1 MTEHPQHSAISF
13 TAKLVALARTES
25 DIPFARDVARFIDAK
40 DVLPELA
47 AVPAKDGSQIVPLM
61 APMIEAR
68 YKSIAQALRRS
79 GIDQVIEFA
88 SGMSLRGLALT
99 LERPNLTYIETDLPE
114 LTEEKENIVD
124 SLVISTGLTCPP
136 GHRIMSANILHWNDI
151 EQVLTHLDSTKQVAV
166 VHEGLFM
173 YLTMNEK
180 EVAAQHIRKILSL
193 FGGVWL
199 TPDLTTMNEKSW
211 YRQDKRDFTRLM
223 HAIEQRTG
231 RSFAALSF
239 ATDEDVASF
248 LGRMGLTYEVHPQ
261 VDGTYELSSLP
272 ETQEFHAD
280 WDQMIP
286 NLKLWEMQL
295 KKG

>member
-1 MTEHPQHSAISF
+1 MTEHPEHSAISF
-13 TAKLVALARTES
+13 TAKLVALARTDS
-25 DIPFARDVARFIDAK
+25 DIPFARDVAQFIHAA

-47 AVPAKDGSQIVPLM
+47 AVHAHDGSQFATWM

-88 SGMSLRGLALT
+88 SGISLRGLALT

-114 LTEEKENIVD
+114 LTEEKENILD

-136 GHRIMSANILHWNDI
+136 GHRIMSANILHWHEI
-151 EQVLTHLDSTKQVAV
+151 EQVLTHLDPTKPVAI

-173 YLTMNEK
+173 YLTMDEK
-180 EVAAQHIRKILSL
+180 EKAAHHIHKILRQ
-193 FGGVWL
+193 FGGFWL

-211 YRQDKRDFTRLM
+211 RRHDKRDFARLI

-248 LGRMGLTYEVHPQ
+248 LDQMGLTYEVHPQ

-272 ETQEFHAD
+272 ETKASNAD
-280 WDQMIP
+280 WEQMIP
-286 NLKLWEMQL
+286 TLKLWEMRL